1 IMTTKEILLLVAGVL
16 VAIFGALVPLFKKL
30 AKRTETT
37 IDDTILDLSIQ
48 AVAFVEKH
56 FLDKSG
62 MSKKALAT
70 ELLVNAAKNKGKEI
84 TEEVAEKVVEK
95 AWATQEIAKAT
106 EKEEEGEKGKQ

>member
-1 IMTTKEILLLVAGVL
+1 MTTKEILLLVAGVL

-70 ELLVNAAKNKGKEI
+70 ELLVN
-84 TEEVAEKVVEK
+84 
-95 AWATQEIAKAT
+95 
-106 EKEEEGEKGKQ
+106 